1 MKKKF
6 INGILMVAM
15 IFATTS
21 SFVSCK
27 DNVDDDLS
35 GVYANLSKRSADLQN
50 KINDLQTQI
59 NNIEPEFIQNIY
71 NYGDTI
77 IQQITQRF
85 DTTIVQQVEDL
96 SDEIQIINE
105 NITNMTLEIDEI
117 NNKLDN
123 IDNRINIVG
132 DSVNVLWARVD
143 SILGILDGM
152 VDGNFITS
160 VKVDATRND
169 VFGIINTPL
178 LKVDGLAAYYGENM
192 NGIDEFPYAGIDFN
206 VGGNQ
211 LAEYLEDY
219 ELPDEGFV
227 RFDESDYITQTTG
240 NAGQLVFT
248 VNTTNYEDFDISKVS
263 KIQIENSVG
272 QAAPIDLNIRK
283 SSVLINYAAGRTF
296 FQETGNSVD
305 NGQYIA
311 DATIKEGDLDPSK
324 FQIEKF
330 IDFKGIL
337 KSIKSRMEDIRD
349 VEGEYT
355 IPGDDYRGPRAVFKN
370 TVREIMSIVFD
381 LFKNDL
387 KEEDL
392 KSNIS
397 YSPQR
402 LALFVEKDG
411 KMKRVAQSDLGLF
424 TTAIKPLSYNTF
436 WEYEKGKK
444 DNWILENVLE
454 RTISRIAREIREHNI
469 GKINIKAELVSL
481 NDADE
486 SVTVKV
492 NSATQTIMIS
502 NATQYANL
510 KKAVNVNGGKEAV
523 NEMVNKLLSTIT
535 LGSAA
540 GKAAD
545 RINTWI
551 DRGSEYLTNLIHK
564 HLFTR
569 MVAPIIIFETGNGMD
584 RLCEGMFVNRGI
596 MHAYLTSGTME
607 LLAPAYKKYVA
618 LEKDGMLIQ
627 SAVLPGSAQSYD
639 YDLSEKGDY
648 KIIISCVDY
657 FGYVITK
664 KYNVYVK

>member
-1 MKKKF
+1 
-6 INGILMVAM
+6 MVAM

-35 GVYANLSKRSADLQN
+35 GVYANLSKRSADLQDEIN
-50 KINDLQTQI
+50 KLQTQI
-59 NNIEPEFIQNIY
+59 NNIEPEVIQNIY

-96 SDEIQIINE
+96 SDEIKIINE
-105 NITNMTLEIDEI
+105 NITNMTLEVDEI

-160 VKVDATRND
+160 VVVDATRND
-169 VFGIINTPL
+169 VFGIINTPV
-178 LKVDGLAAYYGENM
+178 LKVNGLAAYYGENM

-283 SSVLINYAAGRTF
+283 SSVLINWVLGRTY

-355 IPGDDYRGPRAVFKN
+355 IPGDEYRGPRAVFKN

-469 GKINIKAELVSL
+469 GKVGIKAELVSL

-540 GKAAD
+540 GKAAE

-569 MVAPIIIFETGNGMD
+569 MVAPIIIFETSNGMD

-639 YDLSEKGDY
+639 YDLSEKGNY

>member
-27 DNVDDDLS
+27 DNVDDDIAPI
-35 GVYANLSKRSADLQN
+35 YANLSKRSADLQN

-59 NNIEPEFIQNIY
+59 NNIEPEVIQNIY

-105 NITNMTLEIDEI
+105 NITNMTLEVDEI

-469 GKINIKAELVSL
+469 GKVGIKAELVSL

>member
-27 DNVDDDLS
+27 DNVDDDIAPI
-35 GVYANLSKRSADLQN
+35 YANLSKRSADLQN

-59 NNIEPEFIQNIY
+59 NNIEPEVIQNIY

-96 SDEIQIINE
+96 SDEIKIINE
-105 NITNMTLEIDEI
+105 NITNMTLEVDEI

-160 VKVDATRND
+160 VVVDATRND
-169 VFGIINTPL
+169 VFGIINTPV
-178 LKVDGLAAYYGENM
+178 LKVNGLAAYYGENM

-283 SSVLINYAAGRTF
+283 SSVLINWVLGRTY

-355 IPGDDYRGPRAVFKN
+355 IPGDEYRGPRAVFKN

-387 KEEDL
+387 DEKDL
-392 KSNIS
+392 KNNVS

-402 LALFVEKDG
+402 LAFFVEKDG

-540 GKAAD
+540 GKAAE

-569 MVAPIIIFETGNGMD
+569 MVAPIIIFETSNGMD

-639 YDLSEKGDY
+639 FDLSEKGDY
-648 KIIISCVDY
+648 KVIISCVDY

>member
-27 DNVDDDLS
+27 DNVDDDIAPI
-35 GVYANLSKRSADLQN
+35 YANLSKRSADLQN

-59 NNIEPEFIQNIY
+59 NNIEPEVIQNIY

-96 SDEIQIINE
+96 SDEIKIINE
-105 NITNMTLEIDEI
+105 NITNMTLEVDEI

-132 DSVNVLWARVD
+132 DSVKVLWARVD

-160 VKVDATRND
+160 VVVDATRND
-169 VFGIINTPL
+169 VFGIINTPV
-178 LKVDGLAAYYGENM
+178 LKVNGLAAYYGENM

-283 SSVLINYAAGRTF
+283 SSVLINWVLGRTY

-355 IPGDDYRGPRAVFKN
+355 IPGDEYRGPRAVFKN

-387 KEEDL
+387 DEKDL
-392 KSNIS
+392 KNNVS

-402 LALFVEKDG
+402 LAFFVEKDG

-469 GKINIKAELVSL
+469 GKVGIKAELVSL

-540 GKAAD
+540 GKAAE

-569 MVAPIIIFETGNGMD
+569 MVAPIIIFETSNGMD

-607 LLAPAYKKYVA
+607 LIVPAYKKYVA

-639 YDLSEKGDY
+639 FDLSEKGDY
-648 KIIISCVDY
+648 KVIISCVDY

-664 KYNVYVK
+664 KYDVYVK

>member
-27 DNVDDDLS
+27 DNVDDDIAPI
-35 GVYANLSKRSADLQN
+35 YANLSKRSADLQN

-59 NNIEPEFIQNIY
+59 NNIEPEVIQNIY

-85 DTTIVQQVEDL
+85 DTTIVKQVDDL

-105 NITNMTLEIDEI
+105 NITNMTLEVDEI

-132 DSVNVLWARVD
+132 DSVKVLWARVD

-169 VFGIINTPL
+169 VFGIINTPV
-178 LKVDGLAAYYGENM
+178 LKVDGLAAYYGENES
-192 NGIDEFPYAGIDFN
+192 GIEEFPYAGIDFN

-211 LAEYLEDY
+211 LAEYLESN
-219 ELPDEGFV
+219 ELPYEGIV
-227 RFDESDYITQTTG
+227 RFDESDYITETKG

-283 SSVLINYAAGRTF
+283 SSVLINYVLGRTY

-355 IPGDDYRGPRAVFKN
+355 IPGDEYRGPRAVFKN

-387 KEEDL
+387 DQKDMM
-392 KSNIS
+392 SNIS

-402 LALFVEKDG
+402 LAFFVEKDG

-436 WEYEKGKK
+436 WLYENNKK

-469 GKINIKAELVSL
+469 GKVGIKAELVSL

-540 GKAAD
+540 GKAAE

-569 MVAPIIIFETGNGMD
+569 MVAPIIIFETSNGMD

-639 YDLSEKGDY
+639 FDLSEKGDY
-648 KIIISCVDY
+648 KVIISCVDY

-664 KYNVYVK
+664 KYDVYVK

>member
-27 DNVDDDLS
+27 DNVDDDIAPI
-35 GVYANLSKRSADLQN
+35 YANLSKRSADLQN

-59 NNIEPEFIQNIY
+59 NNIEPEVIQNIY

-96 SDEIQIINE
+96 SDEIKIINE
-105 NITNMTLEIDEI
+105 NITNMTLEVDEI

-123 IDNRINIVG
+123 IDNRVSIVG
-132 DSVNVLWARVD
+132 DSVKVLWARVD

-337 KSIKSRMEDIRD
+337 KSVKSRMEDIRD
-349 VEGEYT
+349 VEGAYT
-355 IPGDDYRGPRAVFKN
+355 IPGDEYRGPRAVFKN

-469 GKINIKAELVSL
+469 GKVGIKAELVSL

-540 GKAAD
+540 GKAAE

-569 MVAPIIIFETGNGMD
+569 MVAPIIIFETSNGMD

-639 YDLSEKGDY
+639 FDLSAKGDY
-648 KIIISCVDY
+648 KVIISCVDY

-664 KYNVYVK
+664 KYDVYVK

>member
-27 DNVDDDLS
+27 DNVDDDIAPI
-35 GVYANLSKRSADLQN
+35 YANLSKRSADLQN

-59 NNIEPEFIQNIY
+59 NNIEPEVIQNIY

-105 NITNMTLEIDEI
+105 NITNMTLEVDEI

-411 KMKRVAQSDLGLF
+411 KMKRIAQSDLGLF

-469 GKINIKAELVSL
+469 GKVGIKAELVSL

>member
-1 MKKKF
+1 
-6 INGILMVAM
+6 MVAM

-35 GVYANLSKRSADLQN
+35 DVYANLSKRSTTLQDR
-50 KINDLQTQI
+50 INDLQTQI
-59 NNIEPEFIQNIY
+59 NNIEPEVIQNIY

-105 NITNMTLEIDEI
+105 NITNMTLEVDEI

-411 KMKRVAQSDLGLF
+411 KMKRIAQSDLGLF

-469 GKINIKAELVSL
+469 GKVGIKAELVSL

>member
-27 DNVDDDLS
+27 DNVDDDIAPI
-35 GVYANLSKRSADLQN
+35 YANLSKRSADLQN

-59 NNIEPEFIQNIY
+59 NNIKPEEIKVIH

-96 SDEIQIINE
+96 SDEIKIINE
-105 NITNMTLEIDEI
+105 NITNMTLEVDEI

-123 IDNRINIVG
+123 IDNRVNIVG
-132 DSVNVLWARVD
+132 DSVKVLWARVD

-337 KSIKSRMEDIRD
+337 KSVKSRMEDIRD

-355 IPGDDYRGPRAVFKN
+355 IPGDEYRGPRAVFKN

-469 GKINIKAELVSL
+469 GKVGIKAELVSL

-639 YDLSEKGDY
+639 YDLSEKGNY